1 MVDSVIRLFEGTAQ
15 FFTTNGLGY
24 MTDAIECKVEEER
37 NGAFE
42 LVMTYPI
49 TGVRYSELL
58 LRRILVAKPNP
69 YAKPQPFRIYQIS
82 KPINGKVTVNA
93 EHISYDLSGYP
104 VDIFTAK
111 TVYEAL
117 NKLRSKCLV
126 SCPFSFWT
134 NKATQANF
142 EMEKP
147 DSIRSL
153 LGGIEGS
160 ILDVYRGEYEFDN
173 FEVKLWN
180 SRGVNNGVS
189 IRYGKNLT
197 DLQQDENCANVFTG
211 ICPYWY
217 TDEEGLVNSNPRI
230 IPVPGTFAF
239 TRIMMLNLSEEFI
252 EKPTPQQLYNA
263 TVSYINERKIGVPIV
278 SLTVSFINLADS
290 EEYEEFRALE
300 TVKLCDEV
308 TVEFPEL
315 GVAGTSRC
323 IRTVYNVITD
333 KYDSLELGDSRATL
347 AQNIV
352 DNKVEINK
360 DLDTVNR
367 NIRTIITIENGLIQ
381 TRIDDEV
388 NQLNTTIVQTERE
401 IRRDL
406 EDGMNGLHTEI
417 VETAAGIRVDMTD
430 ADRNLETLL
439 QATAAGIRADMT
451 DADRNLSNTIVATA
465 EGIRTDMNA
474 ADQALSNSLTV
485 TAEGIR
491 ADMTKSDEA
500 LRTSLQA
507 TANGLSAEVSR
518 AKGAEGE
525 LTSVYQQLAGQIVM
539 KATADGKIVTVA
551 LNADPI
557 KGSEFKVKADNI
569 KLSANELFSIMAGGT
584 FDLTAKNIKINSDN
598 FKVDEKGNVKCY
610 SIEAFEIKGA
620 AVDQFNNTLLN
631 SSTMKRLEEI
641 LALFESRMNTVEELL
656 TNDKVYFDTLDG
668 IQYSWRGVNQQME
681 AVGGWS
687 AQVDCSGYTKCI
699 VRVKGEIKPGDSEG
713 IAWHS
718 YITLTF
724 SNDPQTNNPATPAH
738 HVVIADWGSSVE
750 NKVWGPAYNKWYN
763 CVIDISQLTGVQTI
777 KAFSWGSGAA
787 DSALLYISRLATS
800 NQA

>member
-1 MVDSVIRLFEGTAQ
+1 MVDAVVKLFGSGESS
-15 FFTTNGLGY
+15 FTSNGIGY

-49 TGVRYSELL
+49 HGVRYSELM
-58 LRRILVAKPNP
+58 LRRILVAKSNP
-69 YAKPQPFRIYQIS
+69 YSSPQPFRIYQIS
-82 KPINGKVTVNA
+82 KPINGVVTVNA

-104 VDIFTAK
+104 VDVFQAK
-111 TVYEAL
+111 DVIEAL
-117 NKLRSKCLV
+117 SRLKSKCLV
-126 SCPFSFWT
+126 TCPFSFWT
-134 NKATQANF
+134 NKATVAQF
-142 EMEKP
+142 KMDKP

-153 LGGIEGS
+153 LGGVEGS

-173 FEVKLWN
+173 FQVKLWN
-180 SRGVNNGVS
+180 NRGTNNGVS

-217 TDEEGLVNSNPRI
+217 TDEDGLVNSNPRI
-230 IPVPGTFAF
+230 VPVPGTFTF
-239 TRIMMLNLSEEFI
+239 TRVMMLNLSEEFI
-252 EKPTPQQLYNA
+252 EKPTPTELYNA
-263 TVSYINERKIGVPIV
+263 TVAYINERKIGVPII
-278 SLTVSFINLADS
+278 SLTVSFLNLADS
-290 EEYEEFRALE
+290 EEYEQFKTLE

-323 IRTVYNVITD
+323 IRTTYNVITD
-333 KYDSLELGDSRATL
+333 KYDSIELGDSRASL

-352 DNKVEINK
+352 DNQVEIYN
-360 DLDTVNR
+360 DLDKVNR
-367 NIRTIITIENGLIQ
+367 NIRTIITVENGLIQ

-388 NQLNTTIVQTERE
+388 NQLNTTITQTEKE

-430 ADRNLETLL
+430 ADKALSNTIITTAREIRTEMTNADQNLSNTIST
-439 QATAAGIRADMT
+439 TAAGIRADMT
-451 DADRNLSNTIVATA
+451 DADNALATSLAATA
-465 EGIRTDMNA
+465 
-474 ADQALSNSLTV
+474 S
-485 TAEGIR
+485 GIR
-491 ADMTKSDEA
+491 ADMKKADEQ
-500 LRTSLQA
+500 LQTSLTA
-507 TANGLSAEVSR
+507 TANGLSAEVTR

-525 LTSVYQQLAGQIVM
+525 LTSSYNQLAGKIVM

-551 LNADPI
+551 LSADPS
-557 KGSEFKVKADNI
+557 KGSEFKVDADNI
-569 KLSANELFSIMAGGT
+569 RLTANDLFSIMAGGT

-631 SSTMKRLEEI
+631 SATMKRMEEI
-641 LALFESRMNTVEELL
+641 IKLFDSRMQTVEELL

-668 IQYSWRGVNQQME
+668 VQYSWRGVNQSME

-687 AQVDCSGYTKCI
+687 PQVDCTGYTKCI
-699 VRVKGEIKPGDSEG
+699 VRIKGEIQPGGDDG
-713 IAWHS
+713 IAFHS
-718 YITLTF
+718 YITVTF
-724 SNDPQTNNPATPAH
+724 SNDPQSNNPATPVQ
-738 HVVIADWGSSVE
+738 HVVIADWGTSVE
-750 NKVWGPAYNKWYN
+750 NKVYGPAYNTWYN
-763 CVIDISQLTGVQTI
+763 CVIDISQLTGVQTL
-777 KAFSWGSGAA
+777 KAISWGSGVAN
-787 DSALLYISRLATS
+787 SALLYVSRLTTS
-800 NQA
+800 NKA